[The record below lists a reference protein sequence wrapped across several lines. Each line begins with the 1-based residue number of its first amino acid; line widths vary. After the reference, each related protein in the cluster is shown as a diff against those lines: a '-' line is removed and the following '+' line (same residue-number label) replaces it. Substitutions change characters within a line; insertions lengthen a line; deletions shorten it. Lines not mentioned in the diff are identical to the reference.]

1 MCWDVLYNE
10 HPGNRR
16 NRHAFEKGN
25 PCPGALKRR
34 SYKCLAGQ
42 ARSMLR
48 GERLRG
54 GSSMRL
60 ARALLVAQG
69 DDGEKPRANAA
80 YTSTLPS
87 DFNQTLRLS
96 LTKSLAQYY
105 APLEEITPQIR
116 ELLTRLDE
124 QKH

>member
-1 MCWDVLYNE
+1 MDHRVK
-10 HPGNRR
+10 PGGDEIREPSIPKRAQSAEPHGTLAAFNRSTSKHHHIEGR
-16 NRHAFEKGN
+16 NA
-25 PCPGALKRR
+25 
-34 SYKCLAGQ
+34 
-42 ARSMLR
+42 
-48 GERLRG
+48 
-54 GSSMRL
+54 
-60 ARALLVAQG
+60 VAQG

-116 ELLTRLDE
+116 ELLTR
-124 QKH
+124 